1 MASKLEVF
9 MATALSVWSKT
20 TYQYVC
26 HTILGNV
33 TNFDAILKTHSR
45 EMDRKQNGGSD
56 SVSPSPDRVKG
67 NIIYAY
73 NDFRLVIMNILIAS
87 RFP

>member
-1 MASKLEVF
+1 MARKLEVF

-26 HTILGNV
+26 HKIWGRV

-45 EMDRKQNGGSD
+45 DMDRKQIGG
-56 SVSPSPDRVKG
+56 
-67 NIIYAY
+67 
-73 NDFRLVIMNILIAS
+73 
-87 RFP
+87 